1 MNICL
6 YSFYYRSVATYKAT
20 QEKADEILKAQRAN
34 RPVSPHLEI
43 YDFGMTM
50 NLSALHRITGVALAF
65 SFYGFTLSYVL
76 LPLVGIP
83 IDAASLAT
91 AFGGLPVAAKLLA
104 KAAAASPFAF
114 HFWNGWRHLIWDT
127 TAFVSKKGV
136 YQTGYTVIGL
146 SLLSIIGLVLM

>member
-1 MNICL
+1 
-6 YSFYYRSVATYKAT
+6 
-20 QEKADEILKAQRAN
+20 
-34 RPVSPHLEI
+34 
-43 YDFGMTM
+43 MTM